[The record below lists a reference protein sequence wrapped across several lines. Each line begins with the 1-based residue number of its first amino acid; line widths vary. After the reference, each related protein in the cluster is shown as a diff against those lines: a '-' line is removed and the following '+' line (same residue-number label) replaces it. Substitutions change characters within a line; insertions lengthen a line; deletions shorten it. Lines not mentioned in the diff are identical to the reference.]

1 MRPINNEKGTVLVV
15 ALIIMGLLAVIGT
28 AIMMTTSIELRIARN
43 DRASKTAF
51 YRAENGRIMGA
62 MASEAAAWG
71 INYANDDNFEDNPN
85 IKIMDGNFIMEDFD
99 TDPDDP
105 VDVVA
110 VGLGPD
116 VQIRADGS
124 LSADVDVDKLSV
136 GSLPGSS
143 AEFAAGYEGAG
154 ASSGV
159 MTLIAVDSIGTEPTG
174 ASAHVKVQY
183 MLIPR

>member
-15 ALIIMGLLAVIGT
+15 ALIIMGLLAIMGT
-28 AIMMTTSIELRIARN
+28 AIMMTTSIELRVARN

-71 INYANDDNFEDNPN
+71 IDYVDGSNFEDVPD
-85 IKIMDGNFIMEDFD
+85 ITIMDGDFIMEDFND
-99 TDPDDP
+99 GDD
-105 VDVVA
+105 VA
-110 VGLGPD
+110 AAPD
-116 VQIRADGS
+116 VRVRENGS
-124 LSADVDVDKLSV
+124 LAADVDVDKLSV

-159 MTLIAVDSIGTEPTG
+159 MTIIAVDSIGTEPTG
-174 ASAHVKVQY
+174 ASARVKVQY

>member
-1 MRPINNEKGTVLVV
+1 VKSINNEKGAVLVV

-43 DRASKTAF
+43 ERVSKTAF

-71 INYANDDNFEDNPN
+71 IDYNDGDSFEGNPD
-85 IKIMDGNFIMEDFD
+85 ITIEDGDFIMEDFD
-99 TDPDDP
+99 IDPDNP
-105 VDVVA
+105 VDGVTTSA
-110 VGLGPD
+110 D
-116 VQIRADGS
+116 VRVQEDGH
-124 LSADVDVDKLSV
+124 LSADVDIDKLSV

-174 ASAHVKVQY
+174 ARARIQVQY